1 MANWTIPNLSGATV
15 GYSSTIHLI
24 KAADQPNDSGFTVT
38 VGTRRKGGVDA
49 TNYNILDGITKAY
62 QGGKRPQVG
71 VLYPRGGG

>member
-1 MANWTIPNLSGATV
+1 MANWTFPTMMSAVVGHNATV
-15 GYSSTIHLI
+15 HYK

-38 VGTRRKGGVDA
+38 VGTRRKGNVDHA
-49 TNYNILDGITKAY
+49 NYNWLNGDVKDY

>member
-15 GYSSTIHLI
+15 GYSSTIRLI

-49 TNYNILDGITKAY
+49 ANYNILDGITKDY
-62 QGGKRPQVG
+62 QGGKRPQDG